1 MLVRPRDFEAIP
13 EDALIKDTLG
23 REEHVKAVCRA
34 IAEMEGPA
42 VVALDGGW
50 GTGKTAVLAMCTAWL
65 QSEFKITVV
74 GFNAWSQSHTQMPL
88 VDLVSVLTAQHKPA
102 AGTLKKRVAAVGWHL
117 AKFGTRGLVDRDVI
131 AEATVSEDS
140 WDNAEKETAEFK
152 NQLQDWARASGPRG
166 LVVCVDELDRCRP
179 EYALSLLEVIR
190 HLFDVPGVVVLLAIN
205 RSELSHSVKAI
216 FGGDF
221 SADRYLRRIVDRT
234 VQLPVPQHL
243 HRQGFLAHL
252 LHDVGLAKHL
262 SGPIGAG
269 TQQMLL
275 TVASPP
281 GSLRDLQQAVVLVAM
296 ATASMLDPSGRLD
309 PVHARSLIALIV
321 LRTQAPDTYEVLT
334 GGKVGAIEAAV
345 ELSRAWPSAPAAA
358 QGFDAGQ
365 PDDAKRL
372 VEAELVMMGAVSAR
386 RSRFLE
392 DFMPTYTAAGGD
404 ETIGTYVQAQL
415 ERWSK
420 DPLARAGS
428 IAMIADRIELF
439 AQ

>member
-1 MLVRPRDFEAIP
+1 MFVRPRDFEASG
-13 EDALIKDTLG
+13 EDPFANDILR
-23 REEHVKAVCRA
+23 REEHVKAVCGA
-34 IAEMEGPA
+34 IAEMDGPA

-50 GTGKTAVLAMCTAWL
+50 GTGKTAFLAMCSAWL
-65 QSEFKITVV
+65 QSEFEMPVV
-74 GFNAWSQSHTQMPL
+74 EFNAWSQSHTQMPL
-88 VDLVSVLTAQHKPA
+88 VDLVSVLAAEHKPA

-140 WDNAEKETAEFK
+140 WDTAEKETAEFK
-152 NQLQDWARASGPRG
+152 TQLQDWAEASGPRG

-205 RSELSHSVKAI
+205 RSELSHSVKSI

-243 HRQGFLAHL
+243 HRQEFLAHL
-252 LHDVGLAKHL
+252 LTEVGLAEHL
-262 SGPIGAG
+262 RGSIGARA
-269 TQQMLL
+269 QQMLL

-281 GSLRDLQQAVVLVAM
+281 GSLRDLQQAAVLAAM
-296 ATASMLDPSGRLD
+296 SAASMRDPRGWLD
-309 PVHARSLIALIV
+309 PVSARSLIALIV
-321 LRTQAPDTYEVLT
+321 LRSHAPDTYEALIA
-334 GGKVGAIEAAV
+334 GRVGAVEAAV
-345 ELSRAWPSAPAAA
+345 ALSRAWPSAPAPA

-365 PDDAKRL
+365 LDEAKRL
-372 VEAELVMMGAVSAR
+372 VEAQLVIMEADSTQSSSV
-386 RSRFLE
+386 LE
-392 DFMPTYTAAGGD
+392 EFMPRYLAAEGD

-415 ERWSK
+415 ERWSR
-420 DPLARAGS
+420 DLRGRAGS